1 MKDPCSRAVFKTSP
15 SPFWTITVTMPST
28 TNFDTPFKVYTDV
41 ELENSGII
49 CPINVMIIAG
59 YAPVSIVDL
68 NSKVRVDPNLVSIPG
83 DYGPHSI
90 TVQISSSNN
99 ASSVMPVTFT
109 FNV

>member
-1 MKDPCSRAVFKTSP
+1 MFETSS
-15 SPFWTITVTMPST
+15 SPFSTITVTMPSIA
-28 TNFDTPFKVYTDV
+28 NVDTPFKVYTDV
-41 ELENSGII
+41 ERENSSII
-49 CPINVMIIAG
+49 CPINVTITVG

-99 ASSVMPVTFT
+99 ASSVSSVTFT